1 MFKILIVED
10 DKELSLLFQKVLEKS
25 GYQVKSASDGAQ
37 ALEVLDREYIDLI
50 ISDIMMPVM
59 DGYELVSELRSAGYQ
74 IPVLMI
80 TAKSSFDDMRQGF
93 LSGSDDY
100 MVKPV
105 NVNEMVLRV
114 GALLR
119 RAQILNEH
127 KIVIGST
134 ELDYDAMTVVTGDE
148 TLVLPKKEFLLVY
161 KLAASPGRTF
171 TKQQLMDEVW
181 GYETE
186 ADPHTIEVH
195 IGRIRERFKDNPD
208 FEIVTMRG
216 IGYKIHLQHLCC
228 TKLFCHDIKALIGFS
243 NLGYATVCFQMLFKI
258 SLGNCFHCFTEPG
271 NRLQQPCIDK

>member
-134 ELDYDAMTVVTGDE
+134 SARCPYRR
-148 TLVLPKKEFLLVY
+148 LLRRWP
-161 KLAASPGRTF
+161 LGRPGGRGGPGLHPGHQPGHLGRPPG
-171 TKQQLMDEVW
+171 K
-181 GYETE
+181 G
-186 ADPHTIEVH
+186 ARRDP
-195 IGRIRERFKDNPD
+195 
-208 FEIVTMRG
+208 
-216 IGYKIHLQHLCC
+216 
-228 TKLFCHDIKALIGFS
+228 
-243 NLGYATVCFQMLFKI
+243 
-258 SLGNCFHCFTEPG
+258 
-271 NRLQQPCIDK
+271 

>member
-1 MFKILIVED
+1 MFTILVAED
-10 DKELSLLFQKVLEKS
+10 DRELRELFCTVLSENGYRPLEAGDGEEALKVMET
-25 GYQVKSASDGAQ
+25 
-37 ALEVLDREYIDLI
+37 EYVDLI

-80 TAKSSFDDMRQGF
+80 TAKGNFDDMRQGF

-134 ELDYDAMTVVTGDE
+134 EFDYDAMTVTTDKE
-148 TLVLPKKEFLLVY
+148 SLVLPKKEFLLLY

-195 IGRIRERFKDNPD
+195 IGRIRERFKDNPN

-216 IGYKIHLQHLCC
+216 IGYKVV
-228 TKLFCHDIKALIGFS
+228 KK
-243 NLGYATVCFQMLFKI
+243 
-258 SLGNCFHCFTEPG
+258 
-271 NRLQQPCIDK
+271 

>member
-10 DKELSLLFQKVLEKS
+10 DTELSRLFQKVLIKN
-25 GYQVKSASDGAQ
+25 GYQVRAAVDGAQ
-37 ALEVLDREYIDLI
+37 ALEVLEKEYIDLM

-59 DGYELVSELRSAGYQ
+59 DGYELVSELRAAGYQ
-74 IPVLMI
+74 LPVLMI

-114 GALLR
+114 SALLR
-119 RAQILNEH
+119 RAQMMNEH

-134 ELDYDAMTVVTGDE
+134 ELDYDAMTVTAGTDSQ
-148 TLVLPKKEFLLVY
+148 VLPKKEFLLLY
-161 KLAASPGRTF
+161 KLAASRGRTF
-171 TKQQLMDEVW
+171 TKQQLMDDVW

-195 IGRIRERFKDNPD
+195 IGRIRERLKDNPD

-216 IGYKIHLQHLCC
+216 IGYKVVQ
-228 TKLFCHDIKALIGFS
+228 K
-243 NLGYATVCFQMLFKI
+243 
-258 SLGNCFHCFTEPG
+258 
-271 NRLQQPCIDK
+271 

>member
-105 NVNEMVLRV
+105 NVMPGE
-114 GALLR
+114 
-119 RAQILNEH
+119 
-127 KIVIGST
+127 
-134 ELDYDAMTVVTGDE
+134 
-148 TLVLPKKEFLLVY
+148 
-161 KLAASPGRTF
+161 AASLYKSRNSFFGRTS
-171 TKQQLMDEVW
+171 VSS
-181 GYETE
+181 
-186 ADPHTIEVH
+186 P
-195 IGRIRERFKDNPD
+195 
-208 FEIVTMRG
+208 VT
-216 IGYKIHLQHLCC
+216 
-228 TKLFCHDIKALIGFS
+228 
-243 NLGYATVCFQMLFKI
+243 TVI
-258 SLGNCFHCFTEPG
+258 AS
-271 NRLQQPCIDK
+271 

>member
-1 MFKILIVED
+1 VFQILIVED
-10 DKELSLLFQKVLEKS
+10 DKELSQLFQKVLEKN

-37 ALEVLDREYIDLI
+37 ALEVLVKEYIDLI

-80 TAKSSFDDMRQGF
+80 TAKGSFDDMRQGF

-114 GALLR
+114 G
-119 RAQILNEH
+119 
-127 KIVIGST
+127 ST
-134 ELDYDAMTVVTGDE
+134 EFDYDAMTVTTDKE
-148 TLVLPKKEFLLVY
+148 SLVLPKKEFLLLY
-161 KLAASPGRTF
+161 KLAASPGRIF

-195 IGRIRERFKDNPD
+195 IGRIRERLKDNPD

-216 IGYKIHLQHLCC
+216 IGYKVV
-228 TKLFCHDIKALIGFS
+228 KK
-243 NLGYATVCFQMLFKI
+243 
-258 SLGNCFHCFTEPG
+258 
-271 NRLQQPCIDK
+271 